1 MSGMASADHP
11 ITQRQLLKLLP
22 DRDYFP
28 QPNSPTALG
37 VSLYLFFPCQSSVA
51 ARKVCSLSLW
61 TARNKGPTSAQQS
74 ERTLKTT

>member
-22 DRDYFP
+22 DRDCFP

-37 VSLYLFFPCQSSVA
+37 VSLNLFFFPLSGLSGSQKSVFA
-51 ARKVCSLSLW
+51 LSW

-74 ERTLKTT
+74 ERTLL